1 MIDRGTLLMKNI
13 NILQNF
19 KSYNYNVRQLFV
31 VNILTQIGLGVFMV
45 VYNFYIRELG
55 FAETVNG
62 KVIAMSSL
70 AAALIL
76 IPAGVL
82 SDKIGRRKM
91 MIYGVVVSS
100 LFMFLRSIFAA
111 ESLLLI
117 SAFIGGIAMAFI
129 QVTAIPWLAE
139 NSTKEQRVKLFSYHF
154 AVMMGANVI
163 GNLLGGTMTDL
174 FLHVGQL
181 NEVWSIRLTLL
192 LGSLVFALGI
202 FPLLKTTESF
212 KNGEPISFSLH
223 NFKPNFPPG
232 QLKIILIFA
241 FASILIGF
249 GSGLVIPYLNLYFAD
264 RFQTSNSTIGIVLS
278 LGQAVTAVAMIIG
291 PAVVRKVGE
300 MRAVVILQLLS
311 LPFMLVTAFT
321 QSFLLAA
328 LGFLFR
334 QALMNAANPIISSM
348 MMDKVDN
355 SLKGFANSMNQMVF
369 SLGWASMGP
378 VSMTIVLI
386 YGEYWGY
393 SIVFSITA
401 VLYLTSS
408 IFFYFM
414 FRGKSTA
421 NSQKSLVKTS

>member
-1 MIDRGTLLMKNI
+1 MKNI

>member
-1 MIDRGTLLMKNI
+1 MIKTEFLQTIKGYNSNIRLLFI
-13 NILQNF
+13 
-19 KSYNYNVRQLFV
+19 

-70 AAALIL
+70 AAALVL
-76 IPAGVL
+76 IPAGIL

-91 MIYGVVVSS
+91 MIVGLGVSG
-100 LFMFLRSIFAA
+100 LFMVLRSVFAT
-111 ESLLLI
+111 ESLLLS
-117 SAFIGGIAMAFI
+117 SAFVAGIAMAFI
-129 QVTAIPWLAE
+129 QVTGVPWLAE

-163 GNLLGGTMTDL
+163 GNLIGGTMTD
-174 FLHVGQL
+174 FLLHAVGIT
-181 NEVWSIRLTLL
+181 EVWSIRITLL
-192 LGSLVFALGI
+192 IGSIIFSLGI
-202 FPLLKTTESF
+202 FPLLKTTETYQTNKKTEFSF
-212 KNGEPISFSLH
+212 RQLKASF
-223 NFKPNFPPG
+223 PQG
-232 QLKIILIFA
+232 QLRIILIFA
-241 FASILIGF
+241 FSSILIGF

-291 PAVVRKVGE
+291 PAVVRRVGE
-300 MRAVVILQLLS
+300 MRAVVILQVLS
-311 LPFMLVTAFT
+311 LPFMLITAFT
-321 QSFLLAA
+321 QVFWLAA

-378 VSMTIVLI
+378 VSMGIVLV

-408 IFFYFM
+408 IFFYLM
-414 FRGKSTA
+414 FREKSTVSIA
-421 NSQKSLVKTS
+421 KAVVKTS